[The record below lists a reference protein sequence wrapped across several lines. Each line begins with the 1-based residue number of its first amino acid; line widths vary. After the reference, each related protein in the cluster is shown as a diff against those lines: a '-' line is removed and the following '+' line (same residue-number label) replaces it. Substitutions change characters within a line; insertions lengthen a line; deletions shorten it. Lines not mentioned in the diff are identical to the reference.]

1 MANYI
6 TIHVNTDHLSGKP
19 QAPCKKETTTEA
31 DKHSRFLIWDMIL
44 SYKLQGM

>member
-1 MANYI
+1 M
-6 TIHVNTDHLSGKP
+6 
-19 QAPCKKETTTEA
+19 TTEA